1 MAPVRHHPAHLGAGA
16 AILGCIFLSWLVLLA
31 GIAACQR
38 QMLDKT
44 ALEFEWWI
52 ICFEFLL
59 VCLAATHLSGYHR
72 SHAGLVALKAV
83 NTVLCMVYAN
93 IWNKIYRQGGT
104 SEYYTALYPSSTDAS
119 SVSGVTHK
127 RIDCALAGFV
137 LLSIFNTL
145 LLAVLGTA
153 PTTRYHDNVA
163 STRGTQMATTT
174 YPATTTTYPATT
186 TTYPTSAA
194 TPVQG
199 GEPGAGTTVV

>member
-1 MAPVRHHPAHLGAGA
+1 MLAEERCILDLLYMSVDVLCGFDKAVRYRWHDL
-16 AILGCIFLSWLVLLA
+16 
-31 GIAACQR
+31 Q
-38 QMLDKT
+38 
-44 ALEFEWWI
+44 
-52 ICFEFLL
+52 
-59 VCLAATHLSGYHR
+59 GYHR

-93 IWNKIYRQGGT
+93 SKFSNQIPSCCAVWSARMMHNPNTEHLLAVWNKIYRQGGT

>member
-16 AILGCIFLSWLVLLA
+16 AVLGCILLSWLILLA
-31 GIAACQR
+31 GIAACQS
-38 QMLDKT
+38 QMLNKT
-44 ALEFEWWI
+44 ALGFEWWI

-93 IWNKIYRQGGT
+93 IWNKIYRQGGA
-104 SEYYTALYPSSTDAS
+104 SEDFGGLYPGSADAS
-119 SVSGVTHK
+119 TMLGVTPN

-153 PTTRYHDNVA
+153 PTERYNDNVA
-163 STRGTQMATTT
+163 SARGTQMSTT
-174 YPATTTTYPATT
+174 TTTTYPATN

-199 GEPGAGTTVV
+199 GVPGAGTTVV